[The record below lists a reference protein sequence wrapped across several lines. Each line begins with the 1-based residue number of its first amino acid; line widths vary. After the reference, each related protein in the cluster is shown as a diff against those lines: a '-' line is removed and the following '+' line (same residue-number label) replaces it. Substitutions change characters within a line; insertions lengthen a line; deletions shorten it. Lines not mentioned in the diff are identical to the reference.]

1 MDVRNDQDEGAVG
14 EYHRS
19 VSGANL
25 DAEREIVGC
34 ADGGGAEFGGH
45 GLEQMGVSVGPDEEG
60 EVEVG
65 YVASSTLDSGIG
77 GIGATDR
84 EGICRWVWCSW

>member
-1 MDVRNDQDEGAVG
+1 
-14 EYHRS
+14 
-19 VSGANL
+19 
-25 DAEREIVGC
+25 
-34 ADGGGAEFGGH
+34 
-45 GLEQMGVSVGPDEEG
+45 MGVSVGPDEEG